1 MKITGERDG
10 FLTRDLSYFQNI
22 YDSLH
27 EDGDELFLVKL
38 EPKPVLD
45 DIDNELK
52 ELESEKRNFKINTR
66 ESKLKRLKIN

>member
-27 EDGDELFLVKL
+27 EDGDLNYSL
-38 EPKPVLD
+38 
-45 DIDNELK
+45 
-52 ELESEKRNFKINTR
+52 
-66 ESKLKRLKIN
+66 

>member
-1 MKITGERDG
+1 MKMAI
-10 FLTRDLSYFQNI
+10 F
-22 YDSLH
+22 
-27 EDGDELFLVKL
+27 ELFLVKL

>member
-27 EDGDELFLVKL
+27 EDGDAELFLVKL

-45 DIDNELK
+45 DIDNELE
-52 ELESEKRNFKINTR
+52 ELENENTT
-66 ESKLKRLKIN
+66 SK

>member
-27 EDGDELFLVKL
+27 EDGDVNYSL
-38 EPKPVLD
+38 
-45 DIDNELK
+45 
-52 ELESEKRNFKINTR
+52 
-66 ESKLKRLKIN
+66 